1 MGMYNYTIRLYKYAK
16 PTARESRICAQL
28 FFRTK
33 NSPFP
38 ITLYYSNIQEK
49 QRKPMAKKTSP
60 LATIGQWGCFL
71 FLYKGNTIILTGR
84 DTAKRKPDA
93 DLFTHRD
100 DDTAVVGLGLQ
111 GIYPTLAFDNHVGTA
126 DAHLL
131 QSSGYSFGTSL

>member
-1 MGMYNYTIRLYKYAK
+1 MCATIL
-16 PTARESRICAQL
+16 SD
-28 FFRTK
+28 
-33 NSPFP
+33 
-38 ITLYYSNIQEK
+38 EK
-49 QRKPMAKKTSP
+49 QSISYHIVLQQDTRETKKADGKKTSP
-60 LATIGQWGCFL
+60 LADSGQWGCFL

-100 DDTAVVGLGLQ
+100 DDTAVVGLGLE

-131 QSSGYSFGTSL
+131 QSGSYSFGTSL